1 MQNQYNDQKKSRNQ
15 NPAPQDC
22 KHPQNKK
29 QEQPK
34 DKTGDPNR
42 H

>member
-1 MQNQYNDQKKSRNQ
+1 MQDQYNEQKKSKNQ

-22 KHPQNKK
+22 KHPQSKR
-29 QEQPK
+29 QEQSQ
-34 DKTGDPNR
+34 DKCGERDR